1 MYARGDEK
9 GVIVGRSSGAVGGYS
24 RMGWSVFCIHAP
36 TTAVVEEGKSGGY
49 REERN
54 NRRLDGGRVRSHR
67 AGCD

>member
-24 RMGWSVFCIHAP
+24 RMGWTVFCIHAP
-36 TTAVVEEGKSGGY
+36 TTAVVEEGKSGRVED

-54 NRRLDGGRVRSHR
+54 NMRLDGG
-67 AGCD
+67 